1 MSKRESI
8 LEEAQRLMHGERNK
22 NYGHPR
28 ENFSDIGALFSA
40 YLEMPITDIDVA
52 NLMILVKWPASK
64 GPATTGIHSPTWP
77 ATPDV
82 LSGL

>member
-1 MSKRESI
+1 MSKRETI

-52 NLMILVKWPASK
+52 NLMIWSS
-64 GPATTGIHSPTWP
+64 GPRQRDRLPPGFIHRHGR
-77 ATPDV
+77 
-82 LSGL
+82 LRRMC